1 MKKLSK
7 MIMILFVFM
16 LGFIINPLNVVNAGA
31 VSNTIGKMAA
41 SNVGEKYYSGLQA
54 TAGQILGML
63 QIASAITTVI
73 MIAFFGFKL
82 LIDTPPDAKSELKKR
97 FLPIV
102 IGAVMVFGA
111 TSIAKFIIGVAA

>member
-73 MIAFFGFKL
+73 MIAFLGFKL
-82 LIDTPPDAKSELKKR
+82 LIETPPDAKSELKKR

-102 IGAVMVFGA
+102 IGVVMVFGA

>member
-82 LIDTPPDAKSELKKR
+82 LIDTPPDSKSELKKR

-102 IGAVMVFGA
+102 IGVVMVFGA